1 MAHIGWHT
9 HGAGRLRPEPPIFL
23 LAMAFVGCLV
33 LVHRVQDVLADT
45 GGNITAEVG
54 HADPPSVLSHGGNA
68 SDGPPG
74 SHTGY
79 PDSLGSREE
88 LERTL
93 GYAMTLPLSFL
104 LMLLGLIVVGTASPV
119 QADSEILGFAV
130 VSEAPRDKARVS
142 AKVSLN
148 DAVSD
153 MKLLASETIL
163 NNLIWKKLE
172 ICHAMRI
179 EGYKVAEG
187 FQIVTVH
194 VIDAGMLPMSLQ
206 SFAGDCLIKK
216 AIEIAPLVD

>member
-1 MAHIGWHT
+1 M
-9 HGAGRLRPEPPIFL
+9 P
-23 LAMAFVGCLV
+23 
-33 LVHRVQDVLADT
+33 
-45 GGNITAEVG
+45 
-54 HADPPSVLSHGGNA
+54 
-68 SDGPPG
+68 
-74 SHTGY
+74 
-79 PDSLGSREE
+79 
-88 LERTL
+88 
-93 GYAMTLPLSFL
+93 FL
-104 LMLLGLIVVGTASPV
+104 LMLFSLMVTGTASLV
-119 QADSEILGFAV
+119 QADGEVLGFAV
-130 VSEAPRDKARVS
+130 VSETPRDKARIS
-142 AKVSLN
+142 AKVSVN

-153 MKLLASETIL
+153 MKLLASDTIL